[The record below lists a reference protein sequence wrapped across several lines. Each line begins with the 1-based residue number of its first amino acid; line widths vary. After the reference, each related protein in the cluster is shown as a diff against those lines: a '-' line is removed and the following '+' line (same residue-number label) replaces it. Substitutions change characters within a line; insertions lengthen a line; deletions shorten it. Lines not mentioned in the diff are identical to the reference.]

1 MPNATISLWWA
12 CKDFIWHLEIG
23 GGREDEKSS
32 PEDEVLFF
40 GFSLPLQMA
49 QKTQYSWYHWQKYSS
64 LVPWRIKVN
73 LEAFP
78 YQYQTNRFSP
88 NKKVL
93 CGCQLCSIN
102 YVSWYKIL
110 TSNQWLFLKYLQTLS
125 QVSDTKCGTHLWLLT
140 TVTRQLLHMIQFT
153 CLVRYDFFQKYP
165 LMLSCIQL
173 ISRTN

>member
-1 MPNATISLWWA
+1 
-12 CKDFIWHLEIG
+12 
-23 GGREDEKSS
+23 
-32 PEDEVLFF
+32 
-40 GFSLPLQMA
+40 MA

-125 QVSDTKCGTHLWLLT
+125 QVSNKMWNTFAVSNNSIPGSCSTWSNLLAWVDMT
-140 TVTRQLLHMIQFT
+140 SSKNIPWCYPVFSLFLVLIKFHMVSILCSSMMIGS
-153 CLVRYDFFQKYP
+153 CLV
-165 LMLSCIQL
+165 S
-173 ISRTN
+173 